1 MFLLV
6 CMMVSASILMAAVS
20 NAGKLRSG
28 QEEQQRYLTLA
39 SALRLVCDELTE
51 STYRGEYTYSKKT
64 FEIKETVTN
73 PDNGTTTEVVVDEYS
88 EHTYKQQNAENSFQC
103 RLNPGAGVGVLPL
116 GKDLDTIF
124 AERFN
129 GSRITENPDDTYIY
143 KPLEKPF
150 FSGNYK
156 LTVTADDFGEV
167 SVTIRMRRDGVIHL
181 TAELQKDK
189 DGTPYEQISVME
201 AELLPEK
208 SLDSVLILEDQDDSS
223 LDMIP
228 ERECQTEEV
237 RWKLNWIAKKEAK
250 EAGGA

>member
-6 CMMVSASILMAAVS
+6 CMMVSASILMAAVA

-51 STYRGEYTYSKKT
+51 STYRGEYTYSKET

-73 PDNGTTTEVVVDEYS
+73 PDGTTEEVVVDEYS

-103 RLNPGAGVGVLPL
+103 RLNSVAADVLPL

-143 KPLEKPF
+143 TPLENPF

-181 TAELQKDK
+181 DRK
-189 DGTPYEQISVME
+189 SV
-201 AELLPEK
+201 
-208 SLDSVLILEDQDDSS
+208 V
-223 LDMIP
+223 
-228 ERECQTEEV
+228 
-237 RWKLNWIAKKEAK
+237 
-250 EAGGA
+250 

>member
-51 STYRGEYTYSKKT
+51 STYRGEYTYSKET

-73 PDNGTTTEVVVDEYS
+73 PDGTTEEVVVDEYS
-88 EHTYKQQNAENSFQC
+88 EHTYEQQEAEASFQC
-103 RLNPGAGVGVLPL
+103 GLNSVAADVLPL

-143 KPLEKPF
+143 TPLENPF

-156 LTVTADDFGEV
+156 LTVT
-167 SVTIRMRRDGVIHL
+167 
-181 TAELQKDK
+181 

-201 AELLPEK
+201 AELLPEQ
-208 SLDSVLILEDQDDSS
+208 SLDSVLLLEDRDDSEKKNIS
-223 LDMIP
+223 EITY
-228 ERECQTEEV
+228 QTEEV
-237 RWKLNWIAKKEAK
+237 HWKLNWIAKKEAK

>member
-51 STYRGEYTYSKKT
+51 STYRGEYTYSKET

-73 PDNGTTTEVVVDEYS
+73 PDGTTEEVVVDEYS

-103 RLNPGAGVGVLPL
+103 GLNSVAADVLPL

-143 KPLEKPF
+143 TPLENPF

-167 SVTIRMRRDGVIHL
+167 SVTVRMRRDGVIHL

-201 AELLPEK
+201 AELLPEQ
-208 SLDSVLILEDQDDSS
+208 SLDSVLFLEDRDDSEKKNIS
-223 LDMIP
+223 EITY
-228 ERECQTEEV
+228 QTEEV
-237 RWKLNWIAKKEAK
+237 HWKLNWIAKKEAK